1 MKKLRIAQVAP
12 LWYNIPP
19 EKYGGTE
26 LVVYNLTEE
35 LVKMGHDV
43 TLFATGKS
51 KTSAKLFSVCPDS
64 LIENGIKWHNHE
76 YNLLNLQKA
85 VEMQNEFDV
94 IHSHILKWDLFF
106 APFLKTPLVSTIHS
120 LLGIGKKEELKT
132 NTTLKMYQNFP
143 KHKAITISNSQRRL
157 AVVDLDFLGTVYNGI
172 QLDTLKFTKRGGD
185 CLIWISRFAKKK
197 GAREAIK
204 IAKRSGMKIIL
215 AGRIEDEP
223 EKIYFNTHIK
233 PEINNKDVFFYGE
246 LNKKE
251 LSDFYGSGKAL
262 LYPISWH
269 EPFGLVMAEAMACGT
284 PVIAYKIGSIPEVV
298 KDGVTGF
305 VVKDENSAVE
315 AVKNLDKINRADCR
329 KWVEEKFSSEVM
341 AKGYEKIYYDLVKK
355 QGKKLTYVSV
365 KVVS

>member
-1 MKKLRIAQVAP
+1 MKKLRIAQIAP

-26 LVVYNLTEE
+26 LVVCNLTEE
-35 LVKMGHDV
+35 LVRMGHNV

-51 KTSAKLFSVCPDS
+51 KTSAKLFSVYPDS
-64 LIENGIKWHNHE
+64 LIENGIKWHNSE

-85 VEMQNEFDV
+85 VEMQDKFDI

-106 APFLKTPLVSTIHS
+106 APFSKTAFVSTIHS
-120 LLGIGKKEELKT
+120 LLGTGKKEELKT
-132 NTTLKMYQNFP
+132 SMTLKMYQNFP
-143 KHKAITISNSQRRL
+143 KHKAITISDSQRKL
-157 AVVDLDFLGTVYNGI
+157 AVVDLDFLGTVYNGVR
-172 QLDTLKFTKRGGD
+172 LDTLKFNEKGGD
-185 CLIWISRFAKKK
+185 CLIWISRFARKK

-204 IAKRSGMKIIL
+204 IAKRAGMKIIL

-223 EKIYFNTHIK
+223 EEIYFNTYIK
-233 PEINNKDVFFYGE
+233 PEINDRDVFYLGE

-251 LSDFYGSGKAL
+251 LSDFYGRGKAL

-284 PVIAYKIGSIPEVV
+284 PVIAYKMGSAPEVV

-305 VVKDENSAVE
+305 VVKDENAAVE

-341 AKGYEKIYYDLVKK
+341 AKGYEKIYYDLIRKK
-355 QGKKLTYVSV
+355 PISAFLPH
-365 KVVS
+365 